1 MDADFLPVVPPRPS
15 AVQQAIVSVATL
27 HKPRLTKKIN
37 KGRAPQVHNANRKNK
52 IKTTG
57 NPEISLRNFKEGGL
71 EVKKKKLYIS
81 AFTETCLK
89 RLRCSRRT

>member
-15 AVQQAIVSVATL
+15 AIQQAIVSVATL

-57 NPEISLRNFKEGGL
+57 NPKISLRNFKELGL
-71 EVKKKKLYIS
+71 EVYIYIYQPLQKL
-81 AFTETCLK
+81 A
-89 RLRCSRRT
+89 